1 MSPGQANIVSTA
13 DILEDIKRLCTSLA
27 LVLSCN
33 KDIVHGLQGG
43 NVRIQS
49 NIQRT

>member
-1 MSPGQANIVSTA
+1 MVGTA

-33 KDIVHGLQGG
+33 EDIAHGLQGG
-43 NVRIQS
+43 NIRI
-49 NIQRT
+49 